1 MAQGLTQT
9 LLAVEPTIRDR
20 RLRQP
25 VVLADFGSTYTK
37 VTLVDADDGSLVARA
52 SHRTTVDTDVMDG
65 LGAVLQAIADEL
77 PGVLLDAVLACSSAG
92 GGLRLAVVGLENE
105 LTAEA
110 GRKAA
115 LSAGARV
122 VTVVSGGLVGERVPE
137 LLAERP
143 DIVLLTGGTDGGN
156 RTCLLDSARVLAG
169 TDVSVPV
176 VVAGNADAQDEAVA
190 ILRSAGRQAVAVPN
204 VMPDV
209 GRIDEEPVRAEIR
222 ELFVHHVIGG
232 KHLSRG
238 GAFSSLVR
246 MPTPQAVLLATE
258 LLARGRDGVRG
269 LGDLAVVD
277 IGGATTDVHSVVD
290 VHGAHDGGYARS
302 VLPDPPVSRT
312 VEGDLGLRWNAHGI
326 VEAAEDGRHLTP
338 EALTDLRRAAEVR
351 VADAGFVPNDAQE
364 AAEDAELASLA
375 TKIALQRHAGEL
387 RVALS
392 PEGASLRR
400 TGKDLRSVL
409 TVIGTGGI
417 FVHASPEALPSIL
430 GESHFTAPGR
440 TLLLPDRPRVAV
452 DREYVM
458 AAAGLLSSEHPEAAA
473 SLLER
478 HLLRVTVPTA
488 EEDV

>member
-1 MAQGLTQT
+1 VAHGLTET
-9 LLAVEPTIRDR
+9 LLAVEPAIRDR
-20 RLRQP
+20 RLLQP
-25 VVLADFGSTYTK
+25 VVLTDFGSTYTK
-37 VTLVDADDGSLVARA
+37 VTLVDAEDGSLVARA
-52 SHRTTVDTDVMDG
+52 SHRTTVETDVMDG
-65 LGAVLQAIADEL
+65 LEAVLEAIADEL
-77 PGVLLDAVLACSSAG
+77 PGVSLDTMMACSSAG
-92 GGLRLAVVGLENE
+92 GGLRLGVIGLEGE

-122 VTVVSGGLVGERVPE
+122 VIVVSGGLAGERVAG
-137 LLAERP
+137 LLAQRP
-143 DIVLLTGGTDGGN
+143 DIILLTGGTDGGN
-156 RTCLLDSARVLAG
+156 RTCLLNSARVLAG
-169 TDVSVPV
+169 TNLAVPV
-176 VVAGNADAQDEAVA
+176 VVAGNTEAQGEAVA
-190 ILRSAGRQAVAVPN
+190 ILRSAGRRAVTAPN
-204 VMPDV
+204 VMPDI

-238 GAFSSLVR
+238 PAFPSLVR

-258 LLARGRDGVRG
+258 LLARGRGTVKG

-290 VHGAHDGGYARS
+290 ARGAREGGYTRS
-302 VLPDPPVSRT
+302 ILPDPPVSRT

-326 VEAAEDGRHLTP
+326 VEAAEEGRHLK
-338 EALTDLRRAAEVR
+338 ADAVGDLRRAAEVR
-351 VADAGFVPNDAQE
+351 VADPGFVPSDASE
-364 AAEDAELASLA
+364 AAVDAELASVA

-392 PEGASLRR
+392 PDGATLRR
-400 TGKDLRSVL
+400 TGKDLRSVR

-417 FVHASPEALPSIL
+417 FVHAALTELPSIL
-430 GESHFTAPGR
+430 GESHFVAPGR

-473 SLLER
+473 SLLKR
-478 HLLRVTVPTA
+478 HLVRVALPTD
-488 EEDV
+488 EEDL